1 MKILLDTH
9 IFLWAITDDSRLT
22 RRQQQI
28 FSDEHNDL
36 FLSVASVW
44 EIVIKVAVGKLPL
57 PQPSV
62 AYVERH
68 LKKNQIKLL
77 PLRLPHLS
85 ALESVPLL
93 HRDPF
98 DRILVAQAQVEGMP
112 ILSVDPLI
120 SQYGLKVLPENSG

>member
-1 MKILLDTH
+1 MKILVDTH

-22 RRQQQI
+22 KSQRQVY
-28 FSDEHNDL
+28 SDERNDL

-62 AYVERH
+62 AYVERQM
-68 LKKNQIKLL
+68 KKNQIKLL
-77 PLRLPHLS
+77 PVRLPHLS

-98 DRILVAQAQVEGMP
+98 DRILVAQANVEGMP
-112 ILSVDPLI
+112 ILSADPLI
-120 SQYGLKVLPENSG
+120 SQYGVTVLPENLG